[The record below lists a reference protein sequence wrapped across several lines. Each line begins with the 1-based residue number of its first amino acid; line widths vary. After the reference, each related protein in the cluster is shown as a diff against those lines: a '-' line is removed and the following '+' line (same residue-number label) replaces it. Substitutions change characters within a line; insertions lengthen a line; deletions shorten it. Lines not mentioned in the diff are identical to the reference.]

1 MGESDF
7 QQWKSIAFVAS
18 LVTVAVVERLAPW
31 RRFRGTGSGAL
42 RNVLLAGVDFAV
54 LAVVCAGCS
63 CAASRWA
70 SRNGIG
76 LFNVVAAPGGLSAA
90 VTILA
95 FDALSWVWHRAT
107 HVVPFLWRFHAV
119 HHSDPAF
126 DATTSFRFH
135 PGELVLS
142 LPARIALVLALGPP
156 VVAILVF
163 EMVFGFFNL
172 FVHGNLRLPRA
183 VESAMETV
191 FVHPALHR
199 VHHSRVLD
207 ESNRNFGTI
216 FSIWD
221 RLFGTL
227 LPSRSGRDVG
237 IGLASVPAEQ
247 VAGLL
252 GQLRLPA
259 WPPGNP

>member
-1 MGESDF
+1 MDESDF
-7 QQWKSIAFVAS
+7 QRWKSIAFVVS
-18 LVTVAVVERLAPW
+18 LVAVILVERLAPW
-31 RRFRGTGSGAL
+31 RRFRGTGSGSL
-42 RNVLLAGVDFAV
+42 RNVLLAGVDGAV

-70 SRNGIG
+70 SGHGVG
-76 LFNVVAAPGGLSAA
+76 LFNVVAAPGWISAV

-95 FDALSWVWHRAT
+95 FDALSWAWHRAN

-142 LPARIALVLALGPP
+142 LPVRIALVLALGPP
-156 VVAILVF
+156 VAAILVF

-172 FVHGNLRLPRA
+172 FVHGNLRLPPA
-183 VESAMETV
+183 VESAMETA

-199 VHHSRVLD
+199 VHHSRVVH

-216 FSIWD
+216 LSVWD

-237 IGLASVPAEQ
+237 VGIATVPPEQ

-259 WPPGNP
+259 WRPRNR